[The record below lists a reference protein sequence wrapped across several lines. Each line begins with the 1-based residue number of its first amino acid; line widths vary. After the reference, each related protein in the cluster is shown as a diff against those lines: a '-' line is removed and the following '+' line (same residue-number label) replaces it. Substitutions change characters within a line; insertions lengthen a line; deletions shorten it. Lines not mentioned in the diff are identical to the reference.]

1 MLYLNKR
8 IKKQNLQKMT
18 MKKALKTLGWTI
30 KAQVQNRIFVG
41 VFDFS
46 DGLIVLVLVLAMK
59 MTSEDDDERRE
70 RREVCEG
77 GVA

>member
-1 MLYLNKR
+1 
-8 IKKQNLQKMT
+8 MT

-30 KAQVQNRIFVG
+30 KAQVQNSIFVG

-46 DGLIVLVLVLAMK
+46 DGLIVLVLVVAMK
-59 MTSEDDDERRE
+59 MTSGDNEDDERRE